1 MLGLGHPS
9 CLFFRCFHLLTQGK
23 FGAVAEGVR
32 ASVSRVLLYQSLK
45 MIKTRTPHGK
55 FSIYP
60 AHPFLI
66 CTVQYCPRF
75 HFPKFDGRSKACSS
89 TRHGAWALDNTRRRP
104 PLGPASRSYHPCN
117 SRNQPAPLIDH
128 RPLPRGGIAA
138 SLARPSGTVLYDT
151 PTRDFVPVRKKTPP
165 FLTRIPA
172 FF

>member
-1 MLGLGHPS
+1 MPRFPLRG
-9 CLFFRCFHLLTQGK
+9 
-23 FGAVAEGVR
+23 
-32 ASVSRVLLYQSLK
+32 VLLYQNLK
-45 MIKTRTPHGK
+45 MIKKQGPPTGNFR
-55 FSIYP
+55 IYP

-75 HFPKFDGRSKACSS
+75 HFPEFDGRSKACSS

-104 PLGPASRSYHPCN
+104 PLGPASRPYHPCI

-151 PTRDFVPVRKKTPP
+151 PTRDLYQFEKRPHP
-165 FLTRIPA
+165 F
-172 FF
+172 